1 MVNFCGNHDQIGN
14 RAFGE
19 RLSHL
24 VPQPAAELALLSALL
39 TPATPLVFMG
49 DEFGAE
55 TPFLYFA
62 DWTGELR
69 EAVRQG
75 RQREFRL
82 EAGSGRELPDPCD
95 AATLERSRLDWRQAE
110 GPAGQV
116 RLALVR
122 NALSARRQW
131 IAPRLSRLRSGTH
144 TARRVGATGLQ
155 VEWDYDDGTRLV
167 MQMNLGKDSVTPQTP
182 EAAAEPGLRVFQ
194 HRWEGG
200 GAWAPW
206 SARWTLQGV
215 PA

>member
-1 MVNFCGNHDQIGN
+1 
-14 RAFGE
+14 
-19 RLSHL
+19 
-24 VPQPAAELALLSALL
+24 
-39 TPATPLVFMG
+39 
-49 DEFGAE
+49 GAE

-110 GPAGQV
+110 GPAGQE

-122 NALSARRQW
+122 SALSARRQW
-131 IAPRLSRLRSGTH
+131 IAPRLPRLRSGPH
-144 TARRVGATGLQ
+144 TARRIGATGLQ
-155 VEWDYDDGTRLV
+155 VEWDYDDGARLV
-167 MQMNLGKDSVTPQTP
+167 MQMNLGRESVSR
-182 EAAAEPGLRVFQ
+182 EPRQPDIVPGKPVFE

-200 GAWAPW
+200 SAWAPW
-206 SARWTLQGV
+206 SALWTLQEV